1 MPSVPSVPYGGRYH
15 PPRGTRVHAPT
26 SSGGALALT
35 LWLLLS
41 LSQGAARAALP
52 PTITI
57 AEGTNAVISG
67 GVAYQT
73 TPGLRLSACD
83 IVRTGPQSL
92 VQIEY
97 EDGSR
102 IEIGPDTR
110 LVFDL
115 PGAGGAVVGP
125 HFLLSGWAKLTAA
138 KRDAKA
144 LPFRIDTPH
153 VDLLIPAGVTTLRTA
168 ADGAAFFVEEG
179 SAFAITGGGA
189 RVAVGAGR
197 TYSRKPGADRGTV
210 VERADPVFVKAMP
223 SAFRDTL
230 PSLLGQ
236 FKSRNVQPRPASG
249 VNVAEAET
257 WVKTEPA
264 LSVCLSD
271 PTVRSAQEALD
282 RQGFEP
288 GRIDGIHGPRTQ
300 AALRGFQRKN
310 GLAATGQLDSATL
323 RALELPERR

>member
-1 MPSVPSVPYGGRYH
+1 MHPSPSLGV
-15 PPRGTRVHAPT
+15 VFA
-26 SSGGALALT
+26 SALCLSLALGT
-35 LWLLLS
+35 PV
-41 LSQGAARAALP
+41 RAAMQ

-67 GVAYQT
+67 GAAYLT
-73 TPGLRLSACD
+73 TPGLRLNACD

-97 EDGSR
+97 EDGSK

-115 PGAGGAVVGP
+115 PSAGAAVVGP

-153 VDLLIPAGVTTLRTA
+153 FELLLPTGVTTLRAA
-168 ADGAAFFVEEG
+168 ADGGAFFVEQG
-179 SAFAITGGGA
+179 SAFAITGAGA
-189 RVAVGAGR
+189 RQAVGAGR
-197 TYSRKPGADRGTV
+197 TYLRKAGPDRGSV
-210 VERADPVFVKAMP
+210 VERADPAFVKAMP
-223 SAFRDTL
+223 GAFRDTL
-230 PSLLGQ
+230 PSMLDRL
-236 FKSRNVQPRPASG
+236 KSRTVQPRPATG
-249 VNVAEAET
+249 VDVAQAEA
-257 WVKTEPA
+257 WVRNEPA

-282 RQGFEP
+282 RHGFELGP
-288 GRIDGIHGPRTQ
+288 IDGILGPRTQ
-300 AALRGFQRKN
+300 AALRGYQRKN
-310 GLAATGQLDSATL
+310 GITPTGQLDAATL
-323 RALELPERR
+323 RALDLAERR

>member
-1 MPSVPSVPYGGRYH
+1 MCVSSMPCGRRNGQTRGSRVRTPSSFGG
-15 PPRGTRVHAPT
+15 VLAPAL
-26 SSGGALALT
+26 GLLLAL
-35 LWLLLS
+35 
-41 LSQGAARAALP
+41 GHGEVRAAMP

-67 GVAYQT
+67 GEAHQT
-73 TPGLRLSACD
+73 TPGLRLNACD

-97 EDGSR
+97 EDGSK
-102 IEIGPDTR
+102 IELGPDTR

-138 KRDAKA
+138 KRDVKA
-144 LPFRIDTPH
+144 LPYRIDTPH
-153 VDLLIPAGVTTLRTA
+153 FDLLLPVGVTTLRA
-168 ADGAAFFVEEG
+168 AAEGGAFFVEQG

-189 RVAVGAGR
+189 RVAVGSGR
-197 TYSRKPGADRGTV
+197 TYSRKAGGERGTV
-210 VERADPVFVKAMP
+210 VERADPAFVQAMP
-223 SAFRDTL
+223 AAFRDTL

-236 FKSRNVQPRPASG
+236 LKSRAVQPRPATG
-249 VNVAEAET
+249 VNVAEAEA
-257 WVKTEPA
+257 WIKAEPA

-282 RQGFEP
+282 RQGFEL
-288 GRIDGIHGPRTQ
+288 GRVDGILGPRTQ
-300 AALRGFQRKN
+300 AALRGYQRKN
-310 GLAATGQLDSATL
+310 GLAPTGQLDSATL
-323 RALELPERR
+323 RSLDIPERR